1 MAATTIGT
9 SGLSFGITAES
20 GGLVQSFTETRNVQ
34 RAEVRNQSGE
44 VVGAAMYNPTD
55 TFTFTTTITG
65 TYATTAGAVITT
77 LANAASTGGK
87 MIIDSVTTNKSSD
100 GFVTVNVSVTRFPN
114 MTELPARDRNPR
126 IYD

>member
-20 GGLVQSFTETRNVQ
+20 GGLVQSFTEARNIQ
-34 RAEVRNQSGE
+34 RAEVRNASGE

-65 TYATTAGAVITT
+65 AYATTAGAVITT
-77 LANAASTGGK
+77 LANATSTGGK

-114 MTELPARDRNPR
+114 MS
-126 IYD
+126 